1 MKVRLMRK
9 LREKHNITSCQLACA
24 SSVSR
29 QRLMEIEAGD
39 KKPTEHT
46 KILVQKAFESVI
58 EQRHNELAALESDYL
73 RYRNRLFE
81 YINEEDFP

>member
-1 MKVRLMRK
+1 MKVRLMR
-9 LREKHNITSCQLACA
+9 LIREKHNITSCLLAHA

-29 QRLMEIEAGD
+29 QRLMEIESGD
-39 KKPTEHT
+39 KKPTEHM
-46 KILVQKAFESVI
+46 KSLVQSAFESVI
-58 EQRHNELAALESDYL
+58 EQRRNELAALESNYL